1 MSDSVSDA
9 IRRWVGKGLL
19 TEEQARTLHDEAAEW
34 NEASSQRSAQYAVA
48 TAAAIVSVVAAGTFL
63 SWAWRSFDESGQALV
78 LVVVAVLLQGLGLRV
93 EGRNRWQPVGYLLQT
108 AGLGILLMA
117 VGHSERAWADG
128 SALAALFGTVA
139 LATPVVMIP
148 VTASRNAF
156 MPAVHT
162 AFGYGFL
169 YLFLD
174 RALGMHWEEAI
185 WILDMV
191 MLVSLVL
198 FALRFRR
205 DPHGS
210 AWAVAALVA
219 GLFAGMVLIL
229 LTGLGPMD
237 RGDDA
242 VLGLDLWYGLVVG
255 LTLWGIHQ
263 PSDDLKRPW
272 YTAVLAWEVLL
283 WIPIGYATTTQVF
296 DLDDAVAAMI
306 QAVGGAIAIGYG
318 LRHNSRAVTYAGCA
332 VLVIAAWVFGIQE
345 SGAIGAVLA
354 LAFTAALLF
363 WIAGRIGRGSKADAE
378 G

>member
-19 TEEQARTLHDEAAEW
+19 TEEQARTLNDEATEW

-210 AWAVAALVA
+210 ADGRLPRWSPDSSPA
-219 GLFAGMVLIL
+219 MVLIL
-229 LTGLGPMD
+229 LTGLAQWTG
-237 RGDDA
+237 GDDA

-255 LTLWGIHQ
+255 LTLWGY
-263 PSDDLKRPW
+263 PP
-272 YTAVLAWEVLL
+272 TE
-283 WIPIGYATTTQVF
+283 
-296 DLDDAVAAMI
+296 
-306 QAVGGAIAIGYG
+306 
-318 LRHNSRAVTYAGCA
+318 
-332 VLVIAAWVFGIQE
+332 
-345 SGAIGAVLA
+345 
-354 LAFTAALLF
+354 
-363 WIAGRIGRGSKADAE
+363 
-378 G
+378 